1 MAYDTNKLTKL
12 AALKALAERTKSEL
26 DKTNSALNTLSSRV
40 DGLVSTGGE
49 PNIIETVKV
58 NGVALQVGEDKD
70 VDITVPTKV
79 SDLTN
84 DSNFQ
89 TDAQVS
95 TAIQS
100 AISSTGHASFEVAT
114 SVPDAET
121 AQENILYLV
130 KNDTTGYYD
139 IYALV
144 SGEIVRLDDTT
155 VNLTDYVTTT
165 ELESAIQ
172 NFIKLS
178 DLSVTTSGSG
188 DITTSVS
195 YESSTGVFTVT
206 KDLSIAT
213 DIEVTEM
220 LNEVFGASA

>member
-12 AALKALAERTKSEL
+12 AALKALAERTKAEL
-26 DKTNSALNTLSSRV
+26 DSTNSALDTLSSRV

-49 PNIIETVKV
+49 PNVIETVKV
-58 NGVALQVGEDKD
+58 NGVAVEVGEDKD

-89 TDAQVS
+89 TDTQVS

-100 AISSTGHASFEVAT
+100 AISSTGHASFEVAE
-114 SVPDAET
+114 SVPDAES

-144 SGEIVRLDDTT
+144 SGEVVRLDDTT
-155 VNLTDYVTTT
+155 VNLTDYVTTSA
-165 ELESAIQ
+165 LESAIQ
-172 NFIKLS
+172 NLIELT

-188 DITTSVS
+188 DIVTSVS
-195 YESSTGVFTVT
+195 YESSTGVFTVN
-206 KDLSIAT
+206 KDLSIAADT
-213 DIEVTEM
+213 EVTEM
-220 LNEVFGASA
+220 LNEVFGVSA